1 MARINAQRRG
11 NAVDVPTLEQV
22 ASMSP
27 HQVCD
32 ALKTAASG
40 LRDDDARQ
48 RLAAQGDN
56 RVDAPIEA
64 SPAVR
69 LMRPFANWITLILL
83 GAAILA
89 LLSDSAALGLA
100 ILVIAVLNG
109 IFTTWQEYLAERSIA
124 ALRQVIPETT
134 DVRRDGIPRAIAS
147 SDLVAG
153 DVVPLRP
160 GMILA
165 ADVYIL
171 TGDGLR
177 ARQAI
182 LTGNAAPVSKFAGA
196 LADPTL
202 APTDRPNVVLA
213 GCEVVEGSGLAVV
226 IATGMQSMLGQIAG
240 ATSALRKEPS
250 PLSRALGT
258 LAGQISRFAIGAGIG
273 AFVLT
278 TAGQHLSIRDGI
290 IFAIGMIV
298 AFVPEGLL
306 PTVTIAL
313 AIARRRLQRQRVLV
327 RRLIGVE
334 ALGSATVVCLDR
346 TDNLTTGALVASD
359 LLAGDRQYRSTGDGY
374 APVGTLLRDGAPID
388 PRGEPDLVA
397 MLAAA
402 TRGAN
407 ARLRA
412 PDPDHSAWHVIG
424 EPLEGALLAVA
435 ARAGVALHDDHM
447 AFTRLATFPFDG
459 RRQLASVV
467 VAGADGVPHVIAR
480 GNAHAVVP
488 LCTAVRVGG
497 MTLELDVQRRD
508 RLHQLIDQHAGAG
521 LRVVAIATRQLPARE
536 DAIGWRMRDVEHT
549 LELLGIVAV
558 QEPPQPDVAR
568 LVAGC
573 RRAGIRVVIVTG
585 GYGLSAEM
593 SARRAG
599 IITAPRV
606 QLVVGSELET
616 MNNGTLG
623 LTVAPGEEVV
633 FAQLDSEQKRR
644 IVAAF
649 QARGEIV
656 AFLGDS
662 VSDAPALKQAD
673 IGVALSASGTTVALA
688 AADIVLD
695 AAHPGG
701 LLLAIRE
708 GRGVFANIQKFAT
721 YLFTHNA
728 AEAFVIVA
736 GVVFQ
741 LPLPLTVLQVLAID
755 LGTELLPA
763 LALSAEVQEPGM
775 LDEPPRARSKP
786 LLERAMLWR
795 VFAWLGI
802 VQGGLALGAYFMG
815 QWSGGWQPGR
825 ALIAD
830 GPVYLQSTTLAYI
843 AIVLAQVGNVFACRT
858 RYVPVHRIGLFGNRA
873 LVGAVVLATAAMLA
887 LVYIEPL
894 ATLFGFV
901 PPAPQHWPVL
911 ATFPVIM
918 FAAHEAVKAWEVRR
932 R

>member
-1 MARINAQRRG
+1 ME
-11 NAVDVPTLEQV
+11 VPTLEQV

-27 HQVCD
+27 NQVRD
-32 ALKTAASG
+32 VLDTATTG
-40 LRDDDARQ
+40 LRDEQARQ
-48 RLAAQGDN
+48 RLAAQGAN
-56 RVDAPIEA
+56 SVEAPIESSA
-64 SPAVR
+64 IVR
-69 LMRPFANWITLILL
+69 ALRPFGNWITLILL

-89 LLSDSAALGLA
+89 LISDSTALGLA
-100 ILVIAVLNG
+100 ILVIAIVNG
-109 IFTTWQEYLAERSIA
+109 VFTAWQEYLAERSIA
-124 ALRQVIPETT
+124 ALRQVIPAMT
-134 DVRRDGIPRAIAS
+134 DVRRDGVHRAIAS
-147 SDLVAG
+147 SELVAG
-153 DVVPLRP
+153 DIVPLRP

-171 TGDGLR
+171 GGDGLR

-202 APTDRPNVVLA
+202 APADRPNVILA
-213 GCEVVEGSGLAVV
+213 GCEVVEGSGVAVV

-278 TAGQHLSIRDGI
+278 TAGQQLSIRDGI

-313 AIARRRLQRQRVLV
+313 AVARRRLQRQRVLV

-346 TDNLTTGALVASD
+346 TDHLTAGALVASD
-359 LLAGDRQYRSTGDGY
+359 LLAGDRHYRITGDGY
-374 APVGTLLRDGAPID
+374 APVGTLMRDGVPID
-388 PRGEPDLVA
+388 AIDEPDLVA
-397 MLAAA
+397 MLTAAVN
-402 TRGAN
+402 GAN

-412 PDPDHSAWHVIG
+412 PDPDHSAWHVSG
-424 EPLEGALLAVA
+424 EPLEGALLAAA
-435 ARAGVALHDDHM
+435 ARAGIASHDGQPPI
-447 AFTRLATFPFDG
+447 TRLATFPFDG
-459 RRQLASVV
+459 RRQLASAVIM
-467 VAGADGVPHVIAR
+467 GADDLPYAVVR
-480 GNAHAVVP
+480 GNAHAVLP
-488 LCTAVRVGG
+488 RCTTIRQAGR
-497 MTLELDVQRRD
+497 TLDLDDARRD
-508 RLHQLIDQHAGAG
+508 QLRQVIDQHASAG
-521 LRVVAIATRQLPARE
+521 LRVVAIATRRLPVRD

-549 LELLGIVAV
+549 LELLGVVAI

-599 IITAPRV
+599 IITALRV
-606 QLVVGSELET
+606 QLVLGSELET
-616 MNNGTLG
+616 MSNGTLG
-623 LTVAPGEEVV
+623 LTIAPGEEVV

-708 GRGVFANIQKFAT
+708 GRGMFANIQKFAT

-728 AEAFVIVA
+728 AEAFVIVV
-736 GVVFQ
+736 GVLFQ

-763 LALSAEVQEPGM
+763 VALSAEAQEPGM

-786 LLERAMLWR
+786 LLERAMVWR
-795 VFAWLGI
+795 VFAWLGV
-802 VQGGLALGAYFMG
+802 VQGTLALGAYFMG

-825 ALIAD
+825 PLIAD
-830 GPVYLQSTTLAYI
+830 GPVYLQSTTLAYV

-858 RYVPVHRIGLFGNRA
+858 RFLPVYRIGLFGNRA

-887 LVYIEPL
+887 LVYLEPL
-894 ATLFGFV
+894 STLFGFV
-901 PPAPQHWPVL
+901 PPAPQHWLVL
-911 ATFPVIM
+911 VTFPVIM
-918 FAAHEAVKAWEVRR
+918 FAAHEAAKAWERR
-932 R
+932 PR